1 MKKAILKVLI
11 LEDNQYDAELNIKTL
26 QKENWIIESRIVSD
40 ENSFRTSLQDFEPD
54 IILSDYNLP
63 VFNGMDALKISME
76 EKPLT
81 PFIIVTGSLDE
92 ETAVNCIKKGAWD
105 YVLKEHLIR
114 LNPAVMYALELWGER
129 VKREEIEYSLSES
142 QQHYI
147 ALTQNSPDVIMRF
160 DRNHRHLFVNNTIY
174 DQLGLKPELFINKSH
189 HEMGIFDSALC
200 DFWEAHIEKVFES
213 QKPDEVDFSIPKND
227 TVVYYEWRLFP
238 EFNSHGEVITVLA
251 IARDIS
257 FKKEAEYSIRKSEER
272 LKLALEATSDGI
284 WDWNMKTNEVYYSPR
299 YHQIIGYNPG
309 ELKNN
314 LDSFRELLHPDDK
327 ERVFKTIKELI
338 VNLNESLEIEFRLLR
353 KDGSYAWILSRGTLT
368 FAENDANSVRIVGT
382 NVDISIRKRQ
392 DAIQKTILDIGNAV
406 VTTRNLQELFEKIQE
421 ILGGIIDT
429 TNCYVALYDK
439 KTDLIALPF
448 HMDEKDRFLEFPAGK
463 TLTAYV
469 IRTGSVQLVDSER
482 DRQLTAAG
490 EIEDAGTPAVS
501 WLGVPLKIDNSIFG
515 VFTVQS
521 YDERIKYN
529 EEDVKILEF
538 VSDQIAI
545 AIARKKDED
554 NIRENEIKQRRI
566 IESSPDGL
574 LVTDNSGIILDH
586 NTSIVNMLRINNGQL
601 RNSNFI
607 NFINPLDLEKVNE
620 IFRETTGSG
629 YQKNKEIQMIRV
641 DGSEF
646 YAEIS
651 MGLIQ
656 NSENSL
662 ESFVIIVED
671 ITERINYE
679 SNLKIAKEK
688 AEESDR
694 LKSSFLSNMSH
705 EIRTPMNAIIGFAE
719 LLSQNNL
726 DEKDRK
732 DFIAHI
738 NQGSETLL
746 NLIDDIIDISKIEAG
761 QIRLNNVAFKL
772 SSVFSELHTL
782 FLKNQKKQN
791 RENLTF
797 NIDHCGFDPETNII
811 SDAFRLKQI
820 LINLLSNAFKFTEN
834 GEVRFGI
841 KRVDE
846 EHISFYV
853 KDTGI
858 GIQKEKQQLI
868 FDRFR
873 QGFESKTKFYGGTGL
888 GLAISKHLVELLG
901 GKIIVISE
909 PEKGSEF
916 IFSIKYKRSDEQI
929 KPKEKIT
936 VNILHDWK
944 NKTILVA
951 EDETS
956 NYLLINEI
964 LKDTKINL
972 IWAKDGREVVNLFK
986 EHPEIDLIL
995 MDIQMPVINGYLAT
1009 KEIKNIRKD
1018 IPVIA
1023 QTAYA
1028 MAGEREKSI
1037 SAGCDDYLSKP
1048 IRPRDLIF
1056 TIARFLDNGESEE

>member
-1 MKKAILKVLI
+1 
-11 LEDNQYDAELNIKTL
+11 
-26 QKENWIIESRIVSD
+26 
-40 ENSFRTSLQDFEPD
+40 
-54 IILSDYNLP
+54 
-63 VFNGMDALKISME
+63 
-76 EKPLT
+76 LT
-81 PFIIVTGSLDE
+81 
-92 ETAVNCIKKGAWD
+92 K
-105 YVLKEHLIR
+105 
-114 LNPAVMYALELWGER
+114 
-129 VKREEIEYSLSES
+129 
-142 QQHYI
+142 
-147 ALTQNSPDVIMRF
+147 
-160 DRNHRHLFVNNTIY
+160 
-174 DQLGLKPELFINKSH
+174 
-189 HEMGIFDSALC
+189 
-200 DFWEAHIEKVFES
+200 
-213 QKPDEVDFSIPKND
+213 
-227 TVVYYEWRLFP
+227 
-238 EFNSHGEVITVLA
+238 
-251 IARDIS
+251 
-257 FKKEAEYSIRKSEER
+257 
-272 LKLALEATSDGI
+272 
-284 WDWNMKTNEVYYSPR
+284 
-299 YHQIIGYNPG
+299 
-309 ELKNN
+309 
-314 LDSFRELLHPDDK
+314 
-327 ERVFKTIKELI
+327 
-338 VNLNESLEIEFRLLR
+338 
-353 KDGSYAWILSRGTLT
+353 
-368 FAENDANSVRIVGT
+368 
-382 NVDISIRKRQ
+382 
-392 DAIQKTILDIGNAV
+392 
-406 VTTRNLQELFEKIQE
+406 
-421 ILGGIIDT
+421 
-429 TNCYVALYDK
+429 
-439 KTDLIALPF
+439 
-448 HMDEKDRFLEFPAGK
+448 
-463 TLTAYV
+463 
-469 IRTGSVQLVDSER
+469 
-482 DRQLTAAG
+482 AG

-501 WLGVPLKIDNSIFG
+501 WLGVPLKIDDSIFG

-521 YDERIKYN
+521 YDEKIKYN

-554 NIRENEIKQRRI
+554 NIRESEIKQRRI

-574 LVTDNSGIILDH
+574 LVTDHSGMIIDH
-586 NTSIVNMLRINNGQL
+586 NTSIVNMLRIKNDQL
-601 RNSNFI
+601 RNSSFLD
-607 NFINPLDLEKVNE
+607 FINPLELERVSE
-620 IFRETTGSG
+620 IFLETTRAG

-662 ESFVIIVED
+662 ESFVIIIED

-726 DEKDRK
+726 NEKDRK
-732 DFIAHI
+732 EFISHI

-761 QIRLNNVAFKL
+761 QIRLNNIAFKL

-782 FLKNQKKQN
+782 FIKNQKKQN
-791 RENLTF
+791 REILTF
-797 NIDHCGFDPETNII
+797 KIDHNGFDPEINII

-820 LINLLSNAFKFTEN
+820 LINLISNAFKFTEK

-841 KRVDE
+841 KSIDN

-901 GKIIVISE
+901 GEIKVISE

-916 IFSIKYKRSDEQI
+916 IFSMKYKKSGEEV
-929 KPKEKIT
+929 KPKVKIA

-951 EDETS
+951 EDEPS

-964 LKDTKINL
+964 LKDTEVNL

-986 EHPEIDLIL
+986 EHQDVDLIL
-995 MDIQMPVINGYLAT
+995 MDVQMPVINGYLAT
-1009 KEIKNIRKD
+1009 KEIKDIRKD
-1018 IPVIA
+1018 VPVIA

-1048 IRPRDLIF
+1048 IKPRDLIAAV
-1056 TIARFLDNGESEE
+1056 ARFLDIVKSEE

>member
-1 MKKAILKVLI
+1 MKKTILKVLI

-26 QKENWIIESRIVSD
+26 QKENWIIESRIVTD
-40 ENSFRTSLQDFEPD
+40 ENSFRTSLQDFDPD

-63 VFNGMDALKISME
+63 VFNGMDALKISIE
-76 EKPLT
+76 LKPLT

-92 ETAVNCIKKGAWD
+92 ETAVDCIKKGAWD

-114 LNPAVMYALELWGER
+114 LNPAVKYALELWEER
-129 VKREEIEYSLSES
+129 EKREEIENSLSES
-142 QQHYI
+142 HQHYI
-147 ALTQNSPDVIMRF
+147 TLTQNSPDVIMRF
-160 DRNHRHLFVNNTIY
+160 DRNYRHLFVNSTIY

-189 HEMGIFDSALC
+189 HEMGIFDTALC
-200 DFWEAHIEKVFES
+200 DFWEEQIKKVFET
-213 QKPDEVDFSIPKND
+213 QKPNEVEFSIPKNE

-238 EFNSHGEVITVLA
+238 ELNSHGEVNTVLA
-251 IARDIS
+251 VARDIS
-257 FKKEAEYSIRKSEER
+257 FKKNAEYSLKISEER
-272 LKLALEATSDGI
+272 LKLALAATSDGI
-284 WDWNMKTNEVYYSPR
+284 WDWNMKSDEIYFSPR
-299 YHQIIGYNPG
+299 YFTLLGYNTG

-314 LDSFRELLHPDDK
+314 LDGFREILHPEDRD
-327 ERVFKTIKELI
+327 RVFKTIRELI
-338 VNLNESLEIEFRLLR
+338 KSHKESLEMEFRLLR
-353 KDGSYAWILSRGTLT
+353 KDGSYAWMLSRGTMSYD
-368 FAENDANSVRIVGT
+368 ESDVNSVRIVGT
-382 NVDISIRKRQ
+382 NVDITFRKRQ
-392 DAIQKTILDIGNAV
+392 DAIQKTILDISNAV

-421 ILGGIIDT
+421 ILSGIIDT

-439 KTDLIALPF
+439 KTDLITLPF
-448 HMDEKDRFLEFPAGK
+448 HKDEKDRFLEFPAGK

-469 IRTGSVQLVDSER
+469 IRTGAVQLVDSER
-482 DRQLTAAG
+482 DRQLTEAG

-501 WLGVPLKIDNSIFG
+501 WLGVPLRIDDSIFG

-521 YDERIKYN
+521 YDERVKYN

-574 LVTDNSGIILDH
+574 LVTDNSGMIIDH
-586 NTSIVNMLRINNGQL
+586 NTSIVNMLRIKNDKL
-601 RNSNFI
+601 RNSNYLD
-607 NFINPLDLEKVNE
+607 FINPLELEKVRE
-620 IFRETTGSG
+620 IFIETTRSG
-629 YQKNKEIQMIRV
+629 YQKNKEIQMIRI

-651 MGLIQ
+651 VGLIQ

-662 ESFVIIVED
+662 ESFVINVED
-671 ITERINYE
+671 ITERISYE

-726 DEKDRK
+726 DDKDRK
-732 DFIAHI
+732 EFISHI

-761 QIRLNNVAFKL
+761 QIRLNNVAFRL

-782 FLKNQKKQN
+782 FSKNLKRQN

-797 NIDHCGFDPETNII
+797 KIDHNGFDPEINII
-811 SDAFRLKQI
+811 SDAFRLRQI
-820 LINLLSNAFKFTEN
+820 LINLISNAFKFTEK

-841 KRVDE
+841 KNVDKDY
-846 EHISFYV
+846 IRFYV

-858 GIQKEKQQLI
+858 GILKEKQQLI

-873 QGFESKTKFYGGTGL
+873 QGFDSKTKFYGGTGL

-901 GKIIVISE
+901 GEIFVNSE
-909 PEKGSEF
+909 PENGSEF
-916 IFSIKYKRSDEQI
+916 IFSIKYTKTTEVV
-929 KPKEKIT
+929 KPKEKQVI
-936 VNILHDWK
+936 NILHDWK

-951 EDETS
+951 EDEMS

-964 LKDTKINL
+964 LKDTAVNL

-986 EHPEIDLIL
+986 ENQEVDLIL

-1009 KEIKNIRKD
+1009 KEIKEIRKD
-1018 IPVIA
+1018 VPVIA

-1028 MAGEREKSI
+1028 MAGEREKSMK
-1037 SAGCDDYLSKP
+1037 AGCDDYLSKP
-1048 IRPRDLIF
+1048 IKPRDLISA
-1056 TIARFLDNGESEE
+1056 IARFLEKGKSEE